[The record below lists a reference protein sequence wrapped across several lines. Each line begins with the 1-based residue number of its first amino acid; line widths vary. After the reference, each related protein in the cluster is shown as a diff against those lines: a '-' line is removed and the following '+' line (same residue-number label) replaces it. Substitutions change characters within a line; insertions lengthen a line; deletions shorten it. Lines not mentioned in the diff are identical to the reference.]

1 MPGFTVGMRRG
12 QLPSLQDGKV
22 ARWQDDVFVF
32 DCGKILQLVQ
42 LGPAMIYSGGAVT
55 SLRNFLRK
63 N

>member
-1 MPGFTVGMRRG
+1 MRRG

-22 ARWQDDVFVF
+22 ARWQDDVRVF